1 MASVWGE
8 LKRRNVVRVALAYA
22 IVSWLIL
29 QLTDVLVP
37 LLSLPGWVGRFVL
50 LLLLIGLVL
59 ALFLSWAYELTP
71 EGVKKEKDI
80 DRSESITNVTG
91 RKLDF
96 VIIGLL
102 AVTSIYFAYDKFVP
116 DPDWDVLV
124 DEITTTSVQ
133 KSIAVLPFDDLSQA
147 GDQEYF
153 SDGMT
158 EEIITKLSHIGELRV
173 ISRTTVNQFKDS
185 PLDVPNIGRKLNVNF
200 VLEGSV
206 RKAADRI
213 RVTAQLIDTDDD
225 SHMWADNF
233 DAKLDDVFTVQEDI
247 AHAIVTALGIHLTDV
262 DRDALTSTPTDIV
275 PAYESYLRGQAL
287 IEHWNELEMI
297 NAGRVFFQRA
307 LELDPSYVNAM
318 AGLASVEAQ
327 MYRNHDSD
335 PARLVR
341 ADKLL
346 DVAQAIDPNLVRSFI
361 SRGEVMAMRND
372 YPRASAQ
379 FRKAVELETDNY
391 YAWDLLCWSL
401 GYETPPRADEAEQ
414 ACREGLKI
422 APNYG
427 EFYYH
432 LSRALTAQARYDEA
446 SAAITQLESI
456 LPGSTL
462 IHSGRVWLELAQGNY
477 SAALEHLDK
486 SESGQVTAHTIA
498 IRASAQSAM
507 NNTAEALRLMDQ
519 AMAMG
524 FKDLA
529 WINGKKDFDSLRQSP
544 EFDELLEKYGLD

>member
-37 LLSLPGWVGRFVL
+37 LLSLPEWVGRFVL
-50 LLLLIGLVL
+50 LLLLIGFVL

-80 DRSESITNVTG
+80 DRSQSITNVTG

-96 VIIGLL
+96 AIIGLL
-102 AVTSIYFAYDKFVP
+102 AVTSIYFAYDKFVL
-116 DPDWDVLV
+116 DSGRDTAANEV
-124 DEITTTSVQ
+124 TTTSVQ

-185 PLDVPNIGRKLNVNF
+185 PLDVPSIGRKLNVNF

-225 SHMWADNF
+225 SHLWADNF

-262 DRDALTSTPTDIV
+262 DRNALTSTPTDIV
-275 PAYESYLRGQAL
+275 PAYEAYLRGQAL
-287 IEHWNELEMI
+287 IEHWNELEMVD
-297 NAGRVFFQRA
+297 ASRVFFRRA
-307 LELDPSYVNAM
+307 LELDPSYANAM

-335 PARLVR
+335 LAYLVR

-346 DVAQAIDPNLVRSFI
+346 DVAQAIDPYLVRAI
-361 SRGEVMAMRND
+361 VSRGEVMGVRYD
-372 YPRASAQ
+372 YPGASAQ
-379 FRKAVELETDNY
+379 FRKAVELEPDNY
-391 YAWDLLCWSL
+391 FIWDLLCWSL
-401 GYETPPRADEAEQ
+401 AYETPPRAKEAEA
-414 ACREGLKI
+414 ACREGIKI

-446 SAAITQLESI
+446 SAAITQLASI
-456 LPGSTL
+456 SPSSTL
-462 IHSGRVWLELAQGNY
+462 IDSGRVWLELAQGNY
-477 SAALEHLDK
+477 SGALEYLDRAEGIRTT
-486 SESGQVTAHTIA
+486 SLNLS
-498 IRASAQSAM
+498 IRASALSAM
-507 NNTAEALRLMDQ
+507 NNTAEALRLMDE

-524 FKDLA
+524 FADLA
-529 WINGKKDFDSLRQSP
+529 WIRGNKDFEALRNSP
-544 EFDELLEKYGLD
+544 EFDDLLEKHGLE